1 MKGSAKMIPS
11 YVTRAIAGA
20 FSSPSGLARHRIGI
34 LAVLLVIPAA
44 VARAQVGEIPPK
56 PVFADNV
63 PVVPHESLAE
73 VSLPN
78 TTIDSVELNDADG
91 SCCVRATVTHPPTGC
106 RVKVFVAL
114 PTKGWNGR
122 FQGTGGGGY
131 VGGNPDGLSGP
142 LRLGFAAAATD
153 TGHEGGSGSF
163 ALGAD
168 GRLDWHAVQ
177 DNAYLGIHEM
187 TVVGKAL
194 TRAFYGKAPR
204 YSYFVGGSTG
214 GRQGLMEAP
223 RYPEDY
229 DGILSACPA
238 INWHR
243 FLPADLWP
251 QVVMVAAG
259 NLVPKA
265 KLDAATA
272 AAVASGDASDGVT
285 DGVID
290 DPSRCAYD
298 PKELVGTK
306 VGDSTFTEAD
316 ADVVR
321 KIWEGPRGQDGK
333 FLWYGLARG
342 TDLSARRDEWFA
354 AHGKALLHST
364 RMVPVLPAPGP
375 EMGLDD
381 AHAGGVRAPVEAIG
395 RGIRRR
401 HRDGRPGPDPIS
413 RPGWQDHHHPRPGRP
428 AHPGRRDHR
437 LLQARPATDGRQG
450 GGRAVCSPVP
460 RAWRRSRISRPWCHP
475 GRPVGGY
482 HPVGR
487 GGYAPGQ
494 AHGGTPGRE
503 RQGDPDPSIVP
514 VSAGDQ
520 VQG

>member
-1 MKGSAKMIPS
+1 MALPS
-11 YVTRAIAGA
+11 TL
-20 FSSPSGLARHRIGI
+20 GLARHRLGI
-34 LAVLLVIPAA
+34 LTLLVALPAA
-44 VARAQVGEIPPK
+44 VARAQVGEAPPK
-56 PVFADNV
+56 PVFADSA
-63 PVVPHESLAE
+63 PVISHEDLTK

-78 TTIDSVELNDADG
+78 TTIDSVELNAADG
-91 SCCVRATVTHPPTGC
+91 SCRVRATVTHPPTGC

-131 VGGNPDGLSGP
+131 VGGNPNGLSGP
-142 LRLGFAAAATD
+142 LRSGFATAATD

-194 TRAFYGKAPR
+194 TKAFYGKAPR

-214 GRQGLMEAP
+214 GRQGLMEAQ

-259 NLVPKA
+259 NFVPKA

-290 DPSRCAYD
+290 DPSRCTYD

-333 FLWYGLARG
+333 FLWYGLARHG
-342 TDLSARRDEWFA
+342 PLRARRDGRFA
-354 AHGKALLHST
+354 AHGKALLHPT
-364 RMVPVLPAPGP
+364 GMVPVLPAPGP

-381 AHAGGVRAPVEAIG
+381 AHAGAVRAPVGAIG
-395 RGIRRR
+395 RGIRGR
-401 HRDGRPGPDPIS
+401 HRDRRPGLDPIS
-413 RPGWQDHHHPRPGRP
+413 RPGWQGHHHARPGRP
-428 AHPGRRDHR
+428 AHPGRWNHR
-437 LLQARPATDGRQG
+437 LLQACLAADGRQG
-450 GGRAVCSPVP
+450 RGRAVCSPVP
-460 RAWRRSRISRPWCHP
+460 RAGRRSRVPRPRRHP
-475 GRPVGGY
+475 GRPDGGD
-482 HPVGR
+482 PTLGR
-487 GGYAPGQ
+487 GRHAPGQ
-494 AHGGTPGRE
+494 ADGGAPGPE
-503 RQGDPDPSIVP
+503 RQGDPDPSVVP
-514 VSAGDQ
+514 VSAGRQ
-520 VQG
+520 VQRQREHG